1 MDKKFGNKANS
12 FIFLLKK
19 HYLKLKKISS
29 RIWPTISGM
38 LLRGIFILQTPSI
51 GNSPDWY
58 PHLIEFF

>member
-51 GNSPDWY
+51 GNSPD
-58 PHLIEFF
+58 